1 MASRAAPTVKSLS
14 ACLADL
20 GERAPES
27 IHTRAQEI
35 NWS

>member
-1 MASRAAPTVKSLS
+1 MASRAAPTCEGLS

-27 IHTRAQEI
+27 IKTRAQEI